1 MFSVV
6 VGHPPS
12 RLPQAPVRLKGVHE
26 ELAFATARAH
36 LFDATNECGRS
47 RSNSVPVLECE
58 PVSSVASKLV
68 HVSVEIAEEALAC
81 AGFEYLCCYIRKGL
95 FCGLK

>member
-6 VGHPPS
+6 VGHPAS
-12 RLPQAPVRLKGVHE
+12 RLPQASVRLIGVHE
-26 ELAFATARAH
+26 EFAFATARTH
-36 LFDATNECGRS
+36 VFDATNECGRS

-68 HVSVEIAEEALAC
+68 HVSVEVAEEALAG
-81 AGFEYLCCYIRKGL
+81 AGLEYLCCNIGKGL